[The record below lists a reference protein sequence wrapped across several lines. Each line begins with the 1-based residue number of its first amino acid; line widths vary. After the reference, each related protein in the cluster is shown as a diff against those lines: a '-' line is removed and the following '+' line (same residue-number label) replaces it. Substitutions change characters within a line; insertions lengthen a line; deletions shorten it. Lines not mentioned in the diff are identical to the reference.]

1 MTSDEVMVV
10 RYREPARTATEQT
23 LQRLVRKQGVLQ
35 LILAILLALMG
46 PGVVLATAILVGDLS
61 ARVILLIIALF
72 VIPGALCVLAVRQL
86 RRRVRLPELAVTI
99 TPDTVR
105 FPAIDRASAL
115 FPRIRAEE
123 WARAGTSATI
133 IPASG
138 LNSTRVEFA
147 RQDEGKRRR
156 RMIAADNID
165 VDPRAIIDALSSPR
179 SA

>member
-10 RYREPARTATEQT
+10 RYREPARTTTEQT

-46 PGVVLATAILVGDLS
+46 PGVILATAILVGDLS

-72 VIPGALCVLAVRQL
+72 VIPIALCVLAVRQL

-123 WARAGTSATI
+123 WVREGTSATI

-147 RQDEGKRRR
+147 RQDDGKRRR
-156 RMIAADNID
+156 RTIAADNID
-165 VDPRAIIDALSSPR
+165 VDARLIVAALSGSR
-179 SA
+179 SS